1 MNQVLPKKV
10 KFIIDELMSHGYE
23 AYIVGGCVRDRIMG
37 IVPHDYDITTS
48 AQPCEIKSIFKNT
61 ADTGIKHGTVTV
73 IIENKPFEV
82 TTFRSEFGYSDSR
95 HPDKV
100 KFINNIEEDLKR
112 RDFSMNAI
120 AFNPEKGFCDPFNG
134 TKDIKNKI
142 IRAVGDPKERFKEDA
157 LRILRLFRFKSVL
170 NFSIEKNTEIA
181 ALELCGEI
189 SGISEERISGE
200 LIKTLLG
207 QAPKALEPLIKNGGF
222 KFLDITHCERPE
234 RIKELTLNPEIRL
247 YAFLNICGADVF
259 KTCKALKLSN
269 KFFSDFN
276 DFEILKSELDINN
289 IKRNLRKL
297 KNKNN
302 FILYLDYK
310 KHILNEDISSYILKY
325 NKILDYREPY
335 EIKHLKINGD
345 DLKNIGIKGKE
356 IGETLDFLLEKVTDD
371 PKLNNKDK
379 LLEIIKSR

>member
-1 MNQVLPKKV
+1 MNQVLPKEV

-37 IVPHDYDITTS
+37 IVPHDYDIATS
-48 AQPCEIKSIFKNT
+48 ALPIEIKSIFKNT

-73 IIENKPFEV
+73 IIENKPYEV

-142 IRAVGDPKERFKEDA
+142 IRAVGDPKERFKEDD

-170 NFSIEKNTEIA
+170 NFSIEKNTENA

-189 SGISEERISGE
+189 SEISEGRISAE

-207 QAPKALEPLIKNGGF
+207 QTPEALEPLIKNGGF
-222 KFLDITHCERPE
+222 KFLDITHCEKPE
-234 RIKELTLNPEIRL
+234 RINYLTLNSEIRL
-247 YAFLNICGADVF
+247 YSFLKICNADVF

-269 KFFSDFN
+269 KFLSDFN

-325 NKILDYREPY
+325 NKISDYREPY
-335 EIKHLKINGD
+335 EIKDLKINGD

-356 IGETLDFLLEKVTDD
+356 IGEALDFLLELITDD

>member
-1 MNQVLPKKV
+1 MNQVLPKEV
-10 KFIIDELMSHGYE
+10 KFIIDELISHGYE
-23 AYIVGGCVRDRIMG
+23 AYIVGGCVRDKIMG
-37 IVPHDYDITTS
+37 IVPHDYDITAS
-48 AQPCEIKSIFKNT
+48 AMPSEIKSIFKST

-73 IIENKPFEV
+73 IIGNKPFEV

-100 KFINNIEEDLKR
+100 VFINNIEEDLKR
-112 RDFSMNAI
+112 RDFTMNAI

-134 TKDIKNKI
+134 TEDIKNKI
-142 IRAVGDPKERFKEDA
+142 IRAVGNPTKRFKEDA

-170 NFSIEKNTEIA
+170 NFSIDKDTENA
-181 ALELCGEI
+181 ALELCGKI
-189 SGISEERISGE
+189 SEISEERISTE

-207 QAPKALEPLIKNGGF
+207 QNPEALESLIKKGGF
-222 KFLDITHCERPE
+222 EFFDITDCEGLA

-269 KFFSDFN
+269 KFLSDFN
-276 DFEILKSELDINN
+276 DFEILKSELDINE
-289 IKRNLRKL
+289 IKRNLKKL

-310 KHILNEDISSYILKY
+310 KNILNEDISSYILKY
-325 NKILDYREPY
+325 NKIIENREPY
-335 EIKHLKINGD
+335 EIKDLKINGD

-356 IGETLDFLLEKVTDD
+356 IGETLDFLLEKITDN

-379 LLEIIKSR
+379 LFEIIKSG

>member
-1 MNQVLPKKV
+1 MNQVLPKEV

-23 AYIVGGCVRDRIMG
+23 AYIVGGCVRDRIMD
-37 IVPHDYDITTS
+37 IDPHDYDITTS
-48 AQPCEIKSIFKNT
+48 ALPCEIKSIFKNT

-100 KFINNIEEDLKR
+100 EFISNIEEDLKR
-112 RDFSMNAI
+112 RDFTMNAI

-142 IRAVGDPKERFKEDA
+142 IRAVGDPTKRFKEDA

-170 NFSIEKNTEIA
+170 NFSIDKSTQNA
-181 ALELCGEI
+181 ALSLCGEI
-189 SGISEERISGE
+189 SEISEERISAE

-207 QAPKALEPLIKNGGF
+207 QTPEALEPLIKNGGF
-222 KFLDITHCERPE
+222 KFLDITHCEKPE
-234 RIKELTLNPEIRL
+234 RINYLTLNSEIRL
-247 YAFLNICGADVF
+247 YSFLKICNADVF

-276 DFEILKSELDINN
+276 DFEILNAELKSDD

-325 NKILDYREPY
+325 NKIIENREPY
-335 EIKHLKINGD
+335 EIKDLQINGD

-356 IGETLDFLLEKVTDD
+356 IGKALNFLLESITDD